1 MKSVDEGQLSGG
13 GVILE
18 GFVSGY
24 AVGDR
29 GGGLMRG
36 GSTVIGGRV
45 TCICVMISLTLL
57 RYIAVC
63 ATSRC
68 AR

>member
-1 MKSVDEGQLSGG
+1 MTNLIKRR
-13 GVILE
+13 
-18 GFVSGY
+18 GY
-24 AVGDR
+24 YPGRVRELFDAVGD
-29 GGGLMRG
+29 GG